1 MFAPKYLFHG
11 SPKFLKTI
19 EQREAMDSSGN
30 FENEDFAVFLTSSF
44 LVATAYAFK
53 DQIKKLKD
61 MFIYLIIL
69 RTMNLLVRILFNI
82 NLIRILNLCLMR

>member
-1 MFAPKYLFHG
+1 MKEYINNDLFAPKYLFHG

-19 EQREAMDSSGN
+19 EQREAKDSSGN

-53 DQIKKLKD
+53 DQIKKLSDGKK
-61 MFIYLIIL
+61 I
-69 RTMNLLVRILFNI
+69 
-82 NLIRILNLCLMR
+82 

>member
-1 MFAPKYLFHG
+1 MKEYINNDLFAPKYLFRG

-19 EQREAMDSSGN
+19 EQREEKDSSGN

-53 DQIKKLKD
+53 DQIKKLSDGKKYD
-61 MFIYLIIL
+61 NFIGKNHLERYL
-69 RTMNLLVRILFNI
+69 
-82 NLIRILNLCLMR
+82 